1 MKTIF
6 LLLGLA
12 LLICFGLRMF
22 GVGENIIHTDKQW
35 LSLLGFGLLFSI
47 IGFVIESYQIV
58 PLSTYQLQN
67 KRMRIRSCWYCI
79 LLLAPLIIL
88 LFFL

>member
-1 MKTIF
+1 MKKLF
-6 LLLGLA
+6 LFTGLA
-12 LLICFGLRMF
+12 LLLCFTLRMF

-35 LSLLGFGLLFSI
+35 LSLLGFGLLSSM

-58 PLSTYQLQN
+58 PLSTYQLHN

-79 LLLAPLIIL
+79 LLITPLMVLL
-88 LFFL
+88 LFL